1 MNLKN
6 AILKL
11 QQQNIIA
18 TSLAKLEVQEMQ
30 IRECH
35 RIGSC

>member
-6 AILKL
+6 TLLKL
-11 QQQNIIA
+11 QQQNIVA
-18 TSLAKLEVQEMQ
+18 TSLAKLEVQEVQ